1 MSYNAGGQRRIL
13 PSGNINGLRK
23 ARITNAQISIGIGA
37 CRDSTNTVNIINT
50 GLLVIDLSTSGAGG
64 LDTGSEAADTLYT
77 DYIISGSSGIAG
89 IASTDQTTPTL
100 PAGYQYFR
108 RVGAVR
114 NNSGSNIMNFEQG
127 GNSNNRRM
135 VYNNNED
142 TLRVLTSVSATTPTA
157 VSLSEYMPVT
167 STAPILAFKF
177 HADNKDNFVMLRAT
191 GTGSA
196 NIGFKI
202 HMQGDKNRDGYGVI
216 EPITDTSQSLDYE
229 VTDSDDDLDLS
240 VIGYHDNL

>member
-89 IASTDQTTPTL
+89 IASTNQTTPTL

-157 VSLSEYMPVT
+157 VSLSEYMPIT
-167 STAPILAFKF
+167 STSPILAFNF
-177 HADNKDNFVMLRAT
+177 QADNKDNFVMLRP
-191 GTGSA
+191 TGSG
-196 NIGFKI
+196 NSDFGFKI

-216 EPITDTSQSLDYE
+216 EPITNTSQSLDYE
-229 VTDSDDDLDLS
+229 VSDVSDDLDLS